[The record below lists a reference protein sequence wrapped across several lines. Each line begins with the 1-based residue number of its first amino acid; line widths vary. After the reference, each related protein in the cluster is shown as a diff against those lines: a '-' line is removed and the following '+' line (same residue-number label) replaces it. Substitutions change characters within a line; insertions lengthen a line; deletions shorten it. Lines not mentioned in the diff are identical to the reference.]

1 MIATRA
7 EPEPRPILPLAG
19 GLPGRYEDDRVV
31 VDRARGD
38 RGRRPFGWVRTQ
50 HFEVGRQGH
59 RIHVV
64 HCLPTSRIDDDL
76 TGLLAAELFDPGWV
90 SGTDAFE
97 RIFTG
102 VVRSSLDD
110 PLDGWELF
118 YRNTLDR
125 LRQPPPVRPA
135 SYGTI
140 DGYRP
145 VYQRAISLVPP
156 GEVLELGCCF
166 GFLSLQLAGRDDV
179 HVLAS
184 DVSAGTVSLLDA
196 MAQRLDA
203 DVRTLV
209 ADAARVPLPD
219 RHVDTVLAVHLLEHL
234 GDEDAAAAMMAEVLR
249 LARQRVVIAVPFE
262 AEPAA
267 DMGHVRVFDLE
278 SLAALAVELPSAWR
292 ATVSAHHG
300 GWLVID
306 RM

>member
-1 MIATRA
+1 VIATRA
-7 EPEPRPILPLAG
+7 ELEPRPILPLAMG
-19 GLPGRYEDDRVV
+19 VPGRYEDDRVV
-31 VDRARGD
+31 VERDKGD
-38 RGRRPFGWVRTQ
+38 RDRQQLGWVQTP

-64 HCLPTSRIDDDL
+64 QRLPTSRIDDDL
-76 TGLLAAELFDPGWV
+76 TGLLAVELFDPGWV
-90 SGTDAFE
+90 SGADAFE

-102 VVRSSLDD
+102 VVMSSLDD

-125 LRQPPPVRPA
+125 LLQPPPGMTA
-135 SYGTI
+135 ANGTI

-145 VYQRAISLVPP
+145 VYQQAISLVPP
-156 GEVLELGCCF
+156 GRVLELGCCF
-166 GFLSLQLAGRDDV
+166 GFLSLQLAARNDV

-196 MAQRLDA
+196 MQHRLGA

-219 RHVDTVLAVHLLEHL
+219 GHVDTVLAVHLLEHL
-234 GDEDAAAAMMAEVLR
+234 GAQDGTAVMAEALR
-249 LARQRVVIAVPFE
+249 LARRRVVIAVPFE
-262 AEPAA
+262 AEPSVA
-267 DMGHVRVFDLE
+267 MGHVRVFDLE
-278 SLAALAVELPSAWR
+278 SVAALAVDLPSGWR
-292 ATVSAHHG
+292 ATVSEYHG

-306 RM
+306 ST